1 MKYIYIVNGRA
12 DKVPQYSEFYAQLK
26 EVPHTYEVYTTLGE
40 GDATR
45 YVRLYCDLHPEEEV
59 CFVACG
65 GNGIINGVA
74 SGLMGYLEYVKE
86 GGCGENAAGVQANV
100 NSVGSVL
107 EYRKEGGCGENAA
120 GVHGGKTMA
129 ILYFAGATEDFIIN
143 FPSRNFRSV
152 KEMLAGAVT
161 PTDIIKVNDSY
172 CLNVC
177 NMGFNSRVASRANE
191 LVAKGKSAH
200 EAYIRGVINAFLTS
214 RFNRIRVTVDGERIA
229 RGLMVLCTVANG
241 RRVGGEFNCAPTAKT
256 DDGLIDVCYFRAMS
270 LVRLLMLFPLYR
282 SGQHIGSRPGRGK
295 VLYRQ
300 CREVVVSSRD
310 IIDIYLDGELLPG
323 SHFEMKILPGAL
335 PLRLA
340 PAQ

>member
-12 DKVPQYSEFYAQLK
+12 DKAPQYREFYEQLK
-26 EVPHTYEVYTTLGE
+26 EVPHTYEVYTSLGE
-40 GDATR
+40 GDSTR

-74 SGLMGYLEYVKE
+74 SGLMGYLEY
-86 GGCGENAAGVQANV
+86 
-100 NSVGSVL
+100 NSEFRIQNS
-107 EYRKEGGCGENAA
+107 KFS
-120 GVHGGKTMA
+120 MA

-143 FPSRNFRSV
+143 FPGRNFRSV
-152 KEMLAGAVT
+152 KEMLAGTVT

-172 CLNVC
+172 CLNVI
-177 NMGFNSRVASRANE
+177 NLGFNSRVASRANE

-214 RFNRIRVTVDGERIA
+214 RFNRIRVTVDGERIS

-270 LVRLLMLFPLYR
+270 LLRLLMLFPLYR
-282 SGQHIGSRPGRGK
+282 SGQHIGSRPGKGK

-300 CREVVVSSRD
+300 AREVVVSSRD

-323 SHFEMKILPGAL
+323 SRFEMKILPQAL
-335 PLRLA
+335 PLRLPPVNQA
-340 PAQ
+340 IKH

>member
-1 MKYIYIVNGRA
+1 MKYIYIINGRA
-12 DKVPQYSEFYAQLK
+12 DKASQYSDFFAQLK

-45 YVRLYCDLHPEEEV
+45 YVRLYCDLHPDEEV

-74 SGLMGYLEYVKE
+74 SGLMVYLEY
-86 GGCGENAAGVQANV
+86 
-100 NSVGSVL
+100 NSEFRIQNS
-107 EYRKEGGCGENAA
+107 KFS
-120 GVHGGKTMA
+120 MA

-143 FPSRNFRSV
+143 YPGRNFRSV
-152 KEMLAGAVT
+152 KEMLAGTVT

-172 CLNVC
+172 CLNVI
-177 NMGFNSRVASRANE
+177 NLGFNSRVASRANE

-229 RGLMVLCTVANG
+229 RGLMVLCTIANG

-300 CREVVVSSRD
+300 AREVVVSSRD

-335 PLRLA
+335 PLRLP
-340 PAQ
+340 PANQESISNS

>member
-1 MKYIYIVNGRA
+1 MKYIYIINGRA
-12 DKVPQYSEFYAQLK
+12 DKASQYSDFFAQLK

-45 YVRLYCDLHPEEEV
+45 YVRLYCDLHPDEEV

-74 SGLMGYLEYVKE
+74 SGLMGYLEY
-86 GGCGENAAGVQANV
+86 
-100 NSVGSVL
+100 NSEFRIQNS
-107 EYRKEGGCGENAA
+107 KFS
-120 GVHGGKTMA
+120 MA

-143 FPSRNFRSV
+143 YPGRNFRSV
-152 KEMLAGAVT
+152 KEMLAGTVT
-161 PTDIIKVNDSY
+161 STDIIKVNDSY
-172 CLNVC
+172 CLNVI
-177 NMGFNSRVASRANE
+177 NLGFNSRVASRANE

-229 RGLMVLCTVANG
+229 RGLMVLCTIANG

-270 LVRLLMLFPLYR
+270 LLRLLMLFPLYR

-300 CREVVVSSRD
+300 AHEVVVSSRD

-335 PLRLA
+335 PLRLP
-340 PAQ
+340 PANQESISNS